1 MEGKPKQQRRP
12 FLPRGGHRVAFER
25 ELGAERHVEEGLL
38 HRMALEQLRKGFFFR
53 TPLDG
58 INFNGGSEMGKFLQ
72 GFTPYKRQDAEKY
85 NKFRWWAGVTFGDVL
100 DRAADIHP
108 EKEAFVDGKTRLTY
122 GDARERTNKLAIG
135 LMDLGIQPQDRVLVQ
150 LPNWNEFVF
159 AYFALQKIGAI
170 TVLLIDRYRQFE
182 INRLIGLTGAT
193 SWIVASHYKNTDY
206 LPIIRDVLKE
216 NRKVKNVVTVRGEG
230 NQKAFRSL
238 ERLIEKAKLT
248 EPNLTRLSE
257 RRPDP
262 MQVAHMGPTGGTTGA
277 PKIVPRTHNSL
288 INGIEYCSKSWEQ
301 SIEDINLLAGPIG
314 HDLTFSK
321 GFIGTVITMG
331 KVIFLDSTDNKDI
344 CETIEREKVTSIIW
358 VPTLAQRLLQYEDLH
373 KYDLSSL
380 RKMHSAGGASHPD
393 LVEEVIERLKMKFYN
408 GYGGTEGMTTIT
420 RPRDDLAVI
429 CSTVGRPT
437 CPGDTYKV
445 IDKDGKE
452 LPVGAEGELVL
463 KGPGVFTG
471 YYNNPEENKKVF
483 TRDGFFRTGD
493 LARINEK
500 GYITL
505 TGRIKEMINRGG
517 ESISA
522 TEIERLL
529 TRHPRVAAVAVI
541 PMPDPLMGERVC
553 AYIQPKAGA
562 RLTFEE
568 IISFLKGQKAS
579 VLQLPERIEFID
591 EMPYTGVQK
600 TDKRFLQADITK
612 KLKAAGQVR

>member
-1 MEGKPKQQRRP
+1 M
-12 FLPRGGHRVAFER
+12 V
-25 ELGAERHVEEGLL
+25 
-38 HRMALEQLRKGFFFR
+38 
-53 TPLDG
+53 
-58 INFNGGSEMGKFLQ
+58 KFLE
-72 GFTPYKRQDAEKY
+72 GFTPYKKNDAARY
-85 NKFRWWAGVTFGDVL
+85 NKLRWWSGLTFGDLL

-108 EKEAFVDGKTRLTY
+108 EKEAFVDGRTRMTY
-122 GDARERTNKLAIG
+122 GEAREKTDRLAVG
-135 LMDLGIQPQDRVLVQ
+135 LMDLGIQPLGRVLVQ
-150 LPNWNEFVF
+150 LPNWNEFVL

-182 INRLIGLTGAT
+182 ITRLIDLTGAT
-193 SWIVASHYKNTDY
+193 SWIVPSRYKNTDY
-206 LPIIRDVLKE
+206 LPIIHDVLKE
-216 NRKVKNVVTVRGEG
+216 HPEVKQVITVRGEG
-230 NQKAFRSL
+230 DPKPFTSL
-238 ERLIEKAKLT
+238 ESLIGKAELT
-248 EPNLTRLSE
+248 EETRNRLAE

-262 MQVAHMGPTGGTTGA
+262 MQVCHMGPTGGTTGA
-277 PKIVPRTHNSL
+277 PKIVPRTHNSFL
-288 INGIEYCSKSWEQ
+288 VGTEYCSKSWEQ

-321 GFIGTVITMG
+321 GFMGSVITMG
-331 KVIFLDSTDNKDI
+331 KVIFLDSTDNQDI
-344 CETIEREKVTSIIW
+344 CGTIERERVTSIIW
-358 VPTLAQRLLQYEDLH
+358 VPTLAQRMLQYEDLN

-380 RKMHSAGGASHPD
+380 KKMHSAGGASHPD
-393 LVEEVIERLKMKFYN
+393 LVKEVTERLKMKFFN

-420 RPRDDLAVI
+420 RPRDPLEVI
-429 CSTVGRPT
+429 CTTVGRPT
-437 CPGDTYKV
+437 CPFDTYKV
-445 IDKDGKE
+445 IDQKGKA
-452 LPVGAEGELVL
+452 LPLGAEGELVL

-522 TEIERLL
+522 TEIERLI
-529 TRHPRVAAVAVI
+529 TRHPGVAAVAVI

-553 AYIQPKAGA
+553 AYIQPKGGA
-562 RLTFEE
+562 RLAFEE
-568 IISFLKGQKAS
+568 VISFLKGQKAS

-600 TDKRFLQADITK
+600 TDKRFLQEDIAK
-612 KLKAAGQVR
+612 KLKAAGQGA